1 MIGLPR
7 FVIFH
12 DMTQRSIL
20 LSWTNQKRRLNAI
33 QMQIADVRW
42 SSTAEYGRERPA
54 ANVRGVRPG
63 APDQRAP
70 GQNNRRQ

>member
-1 MIGLPR
+1 
-7 FVIFH
+7 
-12 DMTQRSIL
+12 
-20 LSWTNQKRRLNAI
+20 
-33 QMQIADVRW
+33 MQIADVRW

-70 GQNNRRQ
+70 GQNNRRQQRFVVFIPCFILVLKYFKFKIKWSTG